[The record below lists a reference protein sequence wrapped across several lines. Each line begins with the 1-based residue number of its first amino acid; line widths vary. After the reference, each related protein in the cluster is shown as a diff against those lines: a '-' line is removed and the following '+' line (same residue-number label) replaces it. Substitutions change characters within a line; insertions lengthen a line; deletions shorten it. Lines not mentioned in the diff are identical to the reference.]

1 MKLEFDRNLL
11 EKYNIAGPRYTSYPP
26 ATFFHEAYG
35 NENYKES
42 VILSNDEKPENVSVY
57 VHIPFCPQLCTFCGC
72 TTYTGMGHNVIEK
85 YVETLIKEIKLVS
98 KDVSKE
104 RKLTQ
109 VHWGG
114 GTPNAISAD
123 LIRKVTDTIKANFNF
138 ADDYEMAME
147 CSPAYLDFKMVDQ
160 LRDMGFNRISLGIQ
174 DFKKEV
180 LEAINRKPAKV
191 PVNEMVTYLRK
202 VGFKGINLDLVY
214 GLPYQTKE
222 SFKASVALALE
233 AKPDRLVTFSYA
245 HVPSVMTRQ
254 KALEK
259 HGLPGADEKITM
271 LEDAYNMAVEA
282 GYVPIGMDHFSKPDD
297 EFAIALEEKKLHR
310 NFQGYCTR
318 ETTGQVYGFGT
329 SSISQL
335 FNAYS
340 QNEKT
345 IKAYMERVEADGRAV
360 VRGYRLSQNE
370 QIVRQVINELMCNYY
385 ADFKQIAADFSVEL
399 DEVYKAVE
407 YDVLKV
413 QSFIDD
419 DLLQIENDIFTVH
432 GQGRFVIRN
441 IAMAFD
447 PALKKGKGQY
457 SKTV

>member
-1 MKLEFDRNLL
+1 MLQFDRNLL

-26 ATFFHEAYG
+26 ATFFHEGYG

-42 VILSNDEKPENVSVY
+42 VILSNDETPENISVY

-72 TTYTGMGHNVIEK
+72 TTYTGMGQSIIEK
-85 YVETLIKEIKLVS
+85 YVEVLIKEIELVS
-98 KDVSKE
+98 KDISRT

-114 GTPNAISAD
+114 GTPNAISPD
-123 LIRKVTDTIKANFNF
+123 LIRKVTNAIKANFTF

-147 CSPAYLDFKMVDQ
+147 CSPAYLDFRMVDQ

-180 LEAINRKPAKV
+180 LAAINRRPAKV
-191 PVNEMVTYLRK
+191 PVEEMITYLRK
-202 VGFKGINLDLVY
+202 IGFSGINLDLVY
-214 GLPYQTKE
+214 GLPFQTRE
-222 SFKASVALALE
+222 SFRATVAKALA

-245 HVPSVMTRQ
+245 HVPHVITRQ
-254 KALEK
+254 RMLEQY
-259 HGLPGADEKITM
+259 GLPSPDDKISM
-271 LEDAYNMAVEA
+271 LEDAYNMAIEA
-282 GYVPIGMDHFSKPDD
+282 GYVAIGMDHFARPDD
-297 EFAIALEEKKLHR
+297 EFAVALEEKKLHR

-318 ETTGQVYGFGT
+318 ATTGQVYGFGT

-345 IKAYMERVEADGRAV
+345 IKQYMERVEKDGRAV
-360 VRGYRLSQNE
+360 VRGYRLNREE
-370 QIVRQVINELMCNYY
+370 QIVRQVINELMCNYF
-385 ADFKQIAADFSVEL
+385 ADFKQIANDFDVTV
-399 DEVYKAVE
+399 DAVYEAVGFATE
-407 YDVLKV
+407 KV
-413 QSFIDD
+413 QAFIDD
-419 DLLQIENDIFTVH
+419 ELLLVGEDTFTVV
-432 GQGRFVIRN
+432 GQGRYVIRN

>member
-1 MKLEFDRNLL
+1 MKLQFDRNLL

-26 ATFFHEAYG
+26 ATFFHEEYG

-42 VILSNDEKPENVSVY
+42 VILSNDETPENVSVY

-72 TTYTGMGHNVIEK
+72 TTYTGMGQSTIEK
-85 YVETLIKEIKLVS
+85 YIDVLIKEIELVS
-98 KDVSKE
+98 KDVSKD

-114 GTPNAISAD
+114 GTPNAISAK
-123 LIRKVTDTIKANFNF
+123 LIRKVTDTIKANFIF
-138 ADDYEMAME
+138 ADEYEMAME
-147 CSPAYLDFKMVDQ
+147 CSPAYLDFDMVDQ
-160 LRDMGFNRISLGIQ
+160 LRDMGFNRISLGVQ

-180 LEAINRKPAKV
+180 LTAINRRPAKI
-191 PVNEMVTYLRK
+191 PVDEMIAYLK
-202 VGFKGINLDLVY
+202 KIGFSGINIDLVY
-214 GLPYQTKE
+214 GLPFQTRE
-222 SFKASVALALE
+222 SFRETVAQALA
-233 AKPDRLVTFSYA
+233 ANPDRLVTFSYA
-245 HVPSVMTRQ
+245 HIPQVISRQ
-254 KALEK
+254 RMLEQY
-259 HGLPGADEKITM
+259 GLPTPDEKITM

-282 GYVPIGMDHFSKPDD
+282 GYVAIGMDHFAKPDD
-297 EFAIALEEKKLHR
+297 EFAIALQEKKLHR

-345 IKAYMERVEADGRAV
+345 IKKYMERVEADGRAV
-360 VRGYRLSQNE
+360 VRGYRLNQNE

-385 ADFKQIAADFSVEL
+385 ADFKQIAAEFSVAT
-399 DEVYKAVE
+399 DEVYAAVE
-407 YDVLKV
+407 FAEEKV

-419 DLLQIENDIFTVH
+419 GLLTINNDAFTVI
-432 GQGRFVIRN
+432 GQGRYVIRN

-447 PALKKGKGQY
+447 PTLKQGKGQY

>member
-1 MKLEFDRNLL
+1 MLEFDRNLL
-11 EKYNIAGPRYTSYPP
+11 DKYNIAGPRYTSYPP
-26 ATFFHEAYG
+26 ATFFHEEYG

-42 VILSNDEKPENVSVY
+42 VILSNEEKPENVSVY

-72 TTYTGMGHNVIEK
+72 TTYTGMGQSTIEK
-85 YVETLIKEIKLVS
+85 YVDILIKEIILVS
-98 KDVSKE
+98 KDVSKK

-138 ADDYEMAME
+138 ADEYEMAME
-147 CSPAYLDFKMVDQ
+147 CSPAYLDYDMVDQ

-180 LEAINRKPAKV
+180 LAAINRRPAKV
-191 PVNEMVTYLRK
+191 PVNEMIAYLK
-202 VGFKGINLDLVY
+202 KIGFSGINIDLVY
-214 GLPYQTKE
+214 GLPFQTQE
-222 SFKASVALALE
+222 SFKETVAKALA
-233 AKPDRLVTFSYA
+233 AQPDRLVTFSYA
-245 HVPSVMTRQ
+245 HIPTVIKRQ
-254 KALEK
+254 RTLEQY
-259 HGLPGADEKITM
+259 GLPTPDEKISM
-271 LEDAYNMAVEA
+271 LEDAYNMAIEA
-282 GYVPIGMDHFSKPDD
+282 GYVAIGMDHFAKPDD
-297 EFAIALEEKKLHR
+297 EFAIALDKKKLHR

-318 ETTGQVYGFGT
+318 EKTGQVYGFGT

-345 IKAYMERVEADGRAV
+345 IKKYMERVEADGRAV
-360 VRGYRLSQNE
+360 VRGYRLNQYE

-385 ADFKQIAADFSVEL
+385 ADFRQIAVDFSVSL
-399 DEVYKAVE
+399 DKVYDAVE
-407 YDVLKV
+407 FHQDKI
-413 QSFIDD
+413 QAFIDD
-419 DLLQIENDIFTVH
+419 DLLKIENDAFIVE
-432 GQGRFVIRN
+432 GQGRYVIRN

>member
-1 MKLEFDRNLL
+1 MLEFDRKLL

-26 ATFFHEAYG
+26 ATFFHEGYG

-72 TTYTGMGHNVIEK
+72 TTYTGMGQSTIDK
-85 YVETLIKEIKLVS
+85 YVEALIKEIELVS
-98 KDVSKE
+98 KGVSKD

-114 GTPNAISAD
+114 GTPNAISAN

-160 LRDMGFNRISLGIQ
+160 LRDMGFNRISLGVQ

-180 LEAINRKPAKV
+180 LAAINRRPAKV
-191 PVNEMVTYLRK
+191 PVDEMITYLK
-202 VGFKGINLDLVY
+202 KIGFTGVNIDLVY
-214 GLPYQTKE
+214 GLPFQTRE
-222 SFKASVALALE
+222 SFKETVSQALA
-233 AKPDRLVTFSYA
+233 ANPDRLVTFSYA
-245 HVPSVMTRQ
+245 HIPQVISRQ
-254 KALEK
+254 RMLEQY
-259 HGLPGADEKITM
+259 GLPGPDEKISM
-271 LEDAYNMAVEA
+271 LEDAYNMAVDA
-282 GYVPIGMDHFSKPDD
+282 GYVAIGMDHFSKPED
-297 EFAIALEEKKLHR
+297 EFAIALDQKKLHR

-345 IKAYMERVEADGRAV
+345 IKKYMERIEADGRAV
-360 VRGYRLSQNE
+360 VRGYRLNQNE

-385 ADFKQIAADFSVEL
+385 ADLRQIAADFAVEL
-399 DEVYKAVE
+399 NDVYAATE
-407 YDVLKV
+407 FDMSKV
-413 QSFIDD
+413 QGFIDD
-419 DLLQIENDIFTVH
+419 GLLTIENDALIVH

-447 PALKKGKGQY
+447 PALKQGKGQY